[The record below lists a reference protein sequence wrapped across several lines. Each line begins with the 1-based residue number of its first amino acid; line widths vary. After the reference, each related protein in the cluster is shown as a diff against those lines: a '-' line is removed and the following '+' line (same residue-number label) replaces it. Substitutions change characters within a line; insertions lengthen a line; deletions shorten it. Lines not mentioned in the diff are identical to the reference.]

1 MEPKAISNIHI
12 EQNTDGQL
20 VVSSRQVAEHF
31 EKQHKHVLST
41 VESLKAE
48 NSALRNM
55 FCEHSYKVNGNNKT
69 YPEYLMNRDG
79 FMLLAMGFTGK
90 KALEWKIKY
99 IEAFNAMEKAL
110 KQQSPSYLLEDPIER
125 AKRWI
130 EEQQEKKLALA
141 ALEESKP
148 KVETYDALVSNEGY
162 VGLREMAK
170 MLGYPVNK
178 MGAYV
183 CEIGMCY
190 KQGSIYYPYAQF
202 NNNGM
207 CVGKWHKAK
216 WTSKGGMKTV
226 WSLEGVEYVRK
237 SLERIGFYNKSN
249 K

>member
-1 MEPKAISNIHI
+1 METKAISNIHI

-31 EKQHKHVLST
+31 EKRHADVLAGIENIKT
-41 VESLKAE
+41 E
-48 NSALRNM
+48 NSAVTPM
-55 FCEHSYKVNGNNKT
+55 FCETTYTAGTGKAYK
-69 YPEYLMNRDG
+69 EYLMNRDG

-99 IEAFNAMEKAL
+99 IQAFNAMEKAL

-190 KQGSIYYPYAQF
+190 RQGRIYYPYAQF
-202 NNNGM
+202 NNSGM